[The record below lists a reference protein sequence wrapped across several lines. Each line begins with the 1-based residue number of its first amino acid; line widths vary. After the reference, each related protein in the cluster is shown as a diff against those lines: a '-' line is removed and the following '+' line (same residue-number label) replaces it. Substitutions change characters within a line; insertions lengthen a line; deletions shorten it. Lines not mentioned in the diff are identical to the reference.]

1 MTTFDLDTPSAV
13 EAAGLGEKFRYLK
26 GASGR
31 RYLFSAVDVR
41 DLPNFRDVVV
51 VLSEKGSAG
60 SRQVIWV
67 GALDGEP
74 NDAERARRAFESW
87 MRRAADAHI
96 HLLASS
102 HEERRRVIDDICA
115 A

>member
-1 MTTFDLDTPSAV
+1 MTTIDLDTPPTI
-13 EAAGLGEKFRYLK
+13 EATGLGDKFRYLK

-31 RYLFSAVDVR
+31 RYLFSSVDLD
-41 DLPNFRDVVV
+41 DLPTFRDVVV
-51 VLSEKGSAG
+51 VLSEKSGSG
-60 SRQVIWV
+60 TRQIIWV

-96 HLLASS
+96 HLLAESR
-102 HEERRRVIDDICA
+102 EERRRVIDDISA

>member
-1 MTTFDLDTPSAV
+1 MSTIDLDRPSTI
-13 EAAGLGEKFRYLK
+13 EKTSFSEKFGYLK

-31 RYLFSAVDVR
+31 RYLFSAVALD
-41 DLPNFRDVVV
+41 DLPSFRDVVV
-51 VLSEKGSAG
+51 VLSEKAAAG
-60 SRQVIWV
+60 TRQVIWV

-74 NDAERARRAFESW
+74 NDAERARRAFASW
-87 MRRAADAHI
+87 MRRAAEAHI
-96 HLLASS
+96 HLLAGS